1 MVNGSKSKRAS
12 SKAETTQHDDDK
24 IGSVRG
30 AHEHRGPWTRMATT
44 MTTVAVD
51 NVGSAA
57 RDFCML
63 ERNALSH
70 FRLSLLLS
78 LVASSVLLRV
88 RIPSPETDND
98 EYDSNL
104 AIPLASLLF
113 ACSLAV
119 LVAGMLEYFSGQ
131 TDLRTMRPFLKTTR

>member
-1 MVNGSKSKRAS
+1 MS
-12 SKAETTQHDDDK
+12 
-24 IGSVRG
+24 
-30 AHEHRGPWTRMATT
+30 
-44 MTTVAVD
+44 TVAVD

-78 LVASSVLLRV
+78 LLASSVLLRV
-88 RIPSPETDND
+88 RISSPETDDDDD
-98 EYDSNL
+98 EYDSKL

-119 LVAGMLEYFSGQ
+119 LVAGLLEYFSGQ
-131 TDLRTMRPFLKTTR
+131 TDLRTMRPFLKTKRLHVYMLIILASIILAICIVLLVSDDMFAQLNFG